1 MTNILCPQC
10 GFENTDP
17 EGVRSASGFCQSC
30 DYPLFFARGVVNRVE
45 DDSDM
50 ARTRL
55 PGVAGMSRRAWLPCP
70 DCGEL
75 NPREGT
81 NCLRCGAIL
90 AQPEAEPEPEPEA
103 NVVIREVLIPA
114 PDEPRWPLF
123 LLGMLVGIL
132 TSAVSVFLYVWL
144 T

>member
-10 GFENTDP
+10 GFENADP
-17 EGVRSASGFCQSC
+17 EGVRSAEGFCESC
-30 DYPLFFARGVVNRVE
+30 DYPLFFARGVVVRAE

-50 ARTRL
+50 ARVRL

-75 NPREGT
+75 NPRDGI
-81 NCLRCGAIL
+81 NCLRCGALL
-90 AQPEAEPEPEPEA
+90 ARPEAEPEPEPPA
-103 NVVIREVLIPA
+103 NVVIREVLIQA
-114 PDEPRWPLF
+114 PEPRRWPTF
-123 LLGMLVGIL
+123 VFGVITGIAATIITL
-132 TSAVSVFLYVWL
+132 ILHAWL

>member
-1 MTNILCPQC
+1 MNRILCPQC

-17 EGVRSASGFCQSC
+17 EGVRTAEGFCESC
-30 DYPLFFARGVVNRVE
+30 DYPLFFARGVITRVE

-75 NPREGT
+75 NPRDGV
-81 NCLRCGAIL
+81 NCLRCGALL
-90 AQPEAEPEPEPEA
+90 ARPDDEPEPEA
-103 NVVIREVLIPA
+103 PVNVVIREVLIQA
-114 PDEPRWPLF
+114 PDRPRWPVF
-123 LLGMLVGIL
+123 LLGTLFGVL
-132 TSAVSVFLYVWL
+132 LSALSVVAYTWL